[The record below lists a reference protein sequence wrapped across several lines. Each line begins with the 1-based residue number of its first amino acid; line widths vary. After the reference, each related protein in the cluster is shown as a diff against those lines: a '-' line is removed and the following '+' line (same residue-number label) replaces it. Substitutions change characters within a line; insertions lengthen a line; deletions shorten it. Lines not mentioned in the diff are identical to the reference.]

1 MVDIQTISVSL
12 AALGI
17 LVASTYYI
25 LTLRNQNRTRQAQ
38 LFMQLHSQFNS
49 SEFNKATDEIFFS
62 WDWTDYDDF
71 MRKYGPETNID
82 AWAFWGSVFE
92 YFHGVSVMVEQGLI
106 DAHLIYELMSGPI
119 LRYWQKVEP
128 LLKERRKHLDF
139 PDAIDSVEY
148 LAQKM
153 IMIRDK
159 KLASTIK
166 RR

>member
-1 MVDIQTISVSL
+1 V
-12 AALGI
+12 AA
-17 LVASTYYI
+17 TYYI

-38 LFMQLHSQFNS
+38 LFMQLHSQFNT

-71 MRKYGPETNID
+71 MRRYGPETNMD

-92 YFHGVSVMVEQGLI
+92 YFHGVGILVEQRLI

-119 LRYWQKVEP
+119 MRYWQKVEP
-128 LLKERRKHLDF
+128 ILEERRKHLDF
-139 PDAIDSVEY
+139 PDAIDSVKY
-148 LAQKM
+148 LAQEM